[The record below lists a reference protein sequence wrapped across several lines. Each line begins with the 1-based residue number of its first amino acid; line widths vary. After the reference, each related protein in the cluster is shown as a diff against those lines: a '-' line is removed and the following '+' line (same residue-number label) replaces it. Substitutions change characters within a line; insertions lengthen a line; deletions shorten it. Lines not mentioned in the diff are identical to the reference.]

1 MRLIQIALFLSFL
14 AISTSQSFAQ
24 CKSLKNLKTEYAEII
39 KPYDFEGISAGVLGA
54 GKTTNISVSVFSKVK
69 YRFHFYSEGYEGP
82 VIIKIITLNHQ
93 VLWTNEKD
101 PGSMMAEFTPKKT
114 DKYFVEFTTPSSAN
128 DDSRG
133 CIAVILS
140 SRPY

>member
-1 MRLIQIALFLSFL
+1 MRLLQIALLLSFL
-14 AISTSQSFAQ
+14 AISTSQISAQ
-24 CKSLKNLKTEYAEII
+24 CKSLKTLKTEYADII

-69 YRFHFYSEGYEGP
+69 YRFHFYSEGYDGP
-82 VIIKIITLNHQ
+82 VIVKIITLNHQ

-101 PGSMMAEFTPKKT
+101 PGNMMAEFTPKKT
-114 DKYFVEFTTPSSAN
+114 DKYFVEYTTPSSAN

-133 CIAVILS
+133 CIALILS

>member
-1 MRLIQIALFLSFL
+1 MRLLQIALLLSFL
-14 AISTSQSFAQ
+14 AISTSPISAQ
-24 CKSLKNLKTEYAEII
+24 CKSLKTLKTEYADII

-69 YRFHFYSEGYEGP
+69 YRFHFYSEGYDGP
-82 VIIKIITLNHQ
+82 VIVKIITLNHQ

-101 PGSMMAEFTPKKT
+101 PGNMMAEFTPKKT
-114 DKYFVEFTTPSSAN
+114 DKYFVEYTTPSSAN

-133 CIAVILS
+133 CIALILS